1 MNQPGIV
8 ISEESEW
15 SKLQGSQANAWIYFV
30 HERNGGVRMC
40 EENVVSALLLYYK
53 GRMNIIIVREH
64 VNVTCE
70 RPYDH

>member
-1 MNQPGIV
+1 MVLGGSAV
-8 ISEESEW
+8 GFMDRTKHKV
-15 SKLQGSQANAWIYFV
+15 SK
-30 HERNGGVRMC
+30 GGVRMC